1 MILVQLSGNLTH
13 LTLGK
18 PRIKACHARIDQRM
32 RKEGER
38 MRKLER
44 IPRLQAA
51 FKRRKLSAQRCSIR
65 VTMSATRGSFR

>member
-1 MILVQLSGNLTH
+1 
-13 LTLGK
+13 
-18 PRIKACHARIDQRM
+18 M